1 MPIGLMTIVKMPP
14 ILLIIPIT
22 MFILSIGFLCLLGDN
37 SRVILICLNIMESL
51 VSKLNKTLTLYSG
64 TTLFLNIVI
73 GAGLLV
79 IPGLVYQQVADTAL
93 LSWLICAL
101 VGLVILC
108 VFVVLGRNYPDAGGI
123 SHYAYKAFGSF
134 MQRVSAYLLLGAV
147 VLGLPSIAMTGG
159 YYLDSVFSLPS
170 SLPSSMSSFLPFAF
184 SFHGSVHLYAVA
196 IVLLSAVLHLS
207 AGQSVSKVL
216 GVIGSG
222 VIIVLLVLLAISLMG
237 LDFSNATKPIELIGK
252 VDYQSALMPF
262 MMIFFA
268 FTGWGIAAHSAE
280 EFVDSQRDFPLA
292 MVASFVIATV
302 FYLAIAWVVQQS
314 SLSSHFESPFL
325 LLTKPV
331 LGDKGVYLV
340 AMVAVLIIFANIFG
354 AVWGISRLLYS
365 LGQNKILPSVIT
377 VTDKGVPKRAII
389 VVSLALLLTISLDYL
404 QVLNIKS
411 MLALAGQNFLILYGI
426 ASACLFVL
434 TNSFRLKGLA
444 IAVLLLVLILL
455 YVAGV
460 NVFYPMGLIGLA
472 VVGHWWQ
479 K

>member
-22 MFILSIGFLCLLGDN
+22 MFILSMGFLCLLGDN

-64 TTLFLNIVI
+64 TALFLNIVI

-79 IPGLVYQQVADTAL
+79 IPGLAYQQVAHTAL

-101 VGLVILC
+101 VGLAILC

-170 SLPSSMSSFLPFAF
+170 SLPFAL

-365 LGQNKILPSVIT
+365 LGQNKILPSVIA

-434 TNSFRLKGLA
+434 TNSLRLKGLA